1 MGRHDEGVEMRKFTM
16 FGAVALLV
24 LPVAAQ
30 AMTVDEFLAKAA
42 ALKAKGMAAMMSPDL
57 GLLRTEVRTAG
68 ESYRA
73 EIETAKAAG
82 KAPRACPPPKG
93 QTKIDSDTLIS
104 SFQTIPAAKR
114 TMSVKTA
121 FYGFMDKRYPCP

>member
-1 MGRHDEGVEMRKFTM
+1 MI
-16 FGAVALLV
+16 GALALLV

-30 AMTVDEFLAKAA
+30 AMTVDEFLARAA

-57 GLLRTEVRTAG
+57 GLLRTEVKTAG

-73 EIETAKAAG
+73 EIEAARAAG
-82 KAPRACPPPKG
+82 KTPRSCPPPKG
-93 QTKIDSDTLIS
+93 QAKIDSNTLIT
-104 SFQTIPAAKR
+104 SFQTIPPARR

-121 FYGFMDKRYPCP
+121 FYSFMDKRYPCP

>member
-1 MGRHDEGVEMRKFTM
+1 MRNFTM
-16 FGAVALLV
+16 LGAAALLV

-57 GLLRTEVRTAG
+57 GLLRTEVKTAG

-73 EIETAKAAG
+73 EIDAAKAAG
-82 KAPRACPPPKG
+82 KAPRSCPPPKG
-93 QTKIDSDTLIS
+93 QAKIDSNTLIT
-104 SFQTIPAAKR
+104 SFQTIPPARR

-121 FYGFMDKRYPCP
+121 FYSFMDKRYPCP